1 MHCWARYLWYAVIA
15 ALAMGQ
21 MVAACG
27 QKGPLYLPEPQPA
40 AQTQTTSS
48 APAAPR
54 GGGAPDPAGGGLGA
68 AEDVPP
74 EDVPEAPPGPETN

>member
-15 ALAMGQ
+15 VLAVGQ

-27 QKGPLYLPEPQPA
+27 QKGPLFLPEPQPA
-40 AQTQTTSS
+40 AETASS

-54 GGGAPDPAGGGLGA
+54 GDGALDSAGGGLGA

-74 EDVPEAPPGPETN
+74 EDVPEASPGPQTN